1 MRYLVLGSVVLFSAA
16 TAHAY
21 TIESPVSEGC
31 HERIAEDVLRFLRSQ
46 GLAVPI
52 PAVTD
57 DDNALIAD
65 LPFTLPGDMKDM
77 AAVAFLFGVR
87 RPDVQSD
94 SDVDISSLTLV
105 HGNPN
110 EQDNHC
116 LRSPTNDEPSGSTDA
131 IATCRVTV
139 QTYFSGA
146 LAGLNA
152 DGSVN
157 NDHFDTLKLSL
168 PIRGQVDVKLNSF
181 WVNAGTALH
190 MIEDSVSHTYRDD
203 AVMNITTVLNWVDYV
218 EKDAV
223 EARDGPEHSADL
235 DACVKLDARRQ
246 ARLELATNASV
257 ELVNALIAP
266 TSGDRMQAAQ
276 DVFDATTQVTPG
288 CTLDNQWCNAK
299 DNGYKKTAC
308 AQIDV
313 SAWSMLAMS
322 VLAFRR
328 FRRR

>member
-1 MRYLVLGSVVLFSAA
+1 MRYLALGSVVLFSAA
-16 TAHAY
+16 TAQAY
-21 TIESPVSEGC
+21 TIESPVSDGC
-31 HERIAEDVLRFLRSQ
+31 HERIAEEAFRYIRSL
-46 GLAVPI
+46 GLVVAI
-52 PAVTD
+52 PPTSD

-65 LPFTLPGDMKDM
+65 LPYTLPGDMKDM

-87 RPDVQSD
+87 RPDVQD
-94 SDVDISSLTLV
+94 NSDVDISALTLV

-139 QTYFSGA
+139 QTYFNGA
-146 LAGLNA
+146 LAGLNP
-152 DGSVN
+152 DGSVAP
-157 NDHFDTLKLSL
+157 DVFDSVKLTL
-168 PIRGQVDVKLNSF
+168 PIRGQLDVKLNSF
-181 WVNAGTALH
+181 WVNVGTALH

-218 EKDAV
+218 EKDAS
-223 EARDGPEHSADL
+223 EPRDGPEHSAEL
-235 DACVKLDARRQ
+235 DACTKLDARRQ

-257 ELVNALIAP
+257 ELINALIAP

-276 DVFDATTQVTPG
+276 DVFDATTNVTPG
-288 CTLDNQWCNAK
+288 CTFDNQWCDAM

-313 SAWSMLAMS
+313 SAWSMLALS
-322 VLAFRR
+322 VFALRR